1 MRRAFAIGVALL
13 AVVLLTPSALAAS
26 QLRHFEGALP
36 PVGVPSQ
43 PQDGG
48 VLRLD
53 VIFKDQ
59 KGRGK
64 FTPRQLVAVN
74 TDGMPVLCTNQQ
86 GQPSS
91 QGMLTG
97 SFPTQAKFRVPGRRP
112 GQPKAKR
119 NSYSFTTSSSFTSFT
134 GTIGTRLY
142 KRQGKGPVRA
152 FSTLRVDRVDLQ
164 PGHENCSS
172 NGPRG
177 ASGTQCRR
185 STEMN
190 PLPVCRI
197 D

>member
-1 MRRAFAIGVALL
+1 MRRAFAICVTGLAL
-13 AVVLLTPSALAAS
+13 AVSAPPALAAS

-86 GQPSS
+86 GQSSS
-91 QGMLTG
+91 QAMLTG
-97 SFPTQAKFRVPGRRP
+97 SFPTQ
-112 GQPKAKR
+112 
-119 NSYSFTTSSSFTSFT
+119 
-134 GTIGTRLY
+134 
-142 KRQGKGPVRA
+142 
-152 FSTLRVDRVDLQ
+152 
-164 PGHENCSS
+164 
-172 NGPRG
+172 
-177 ASGTQCRR
+177 
-185 STEMN
+185 
-190 PLPVCRI
+190 
-197 D
+197 